1 MSPKGGEHWALCNFS
16 ADGIA
21 RKLDYSQV
29 ALIPSHWDDV
39 WNLFRLLSRVG
50 RDSSSPRHAK
60 LPNNLILKPRS
71 YINNHIL
78 LNNLLWQIMA
88 NIRNGAKEGSEPSL
102 RSHTK
107 LGINLKYNI
116 ISITWFDETVTK
128 QYQLPTLP
136 STIKQRVDR
145 HQAHSL
151 HSTRRQINSLV
162 WSNKVNSY
170 RTCHS
175 HPQRS
180 WMQHIHTKIFVWSLH
195 IHIWFIFVGK
205 VLMVNSYRL
214 NWENYGREK
223 IADPSQTAYL
233 KIRYVVIVLWYK

>member
-1 MSPKGGEHWALCNFS
+1 MSPKGGEHWALCNSS

-29 ALIPSHWDDV
+29 ALIPSYWDDV
-39 WNLFRLLSRVG
+39 WNLVRLLSRVD
-50 RDSSSPRHAK
+50 RDSSTPTHAK

-88 NIRNGAKEGSEPSL
+88 NIRNGAKEDSEPSL

-107 LGINLKYNI
+107 LRINFKHKTV
-116 ISITWFDETVTK
+116 SITWFDETVAK

-136 STIKQRVDR
+136 STIKQRVDGN
-145 HQAHSL
+145 QAHSL
-151 HSTRRQINSLV
+151 HSTRRQINRLL

-170 RTCHS
+170 RTSHS
-175 HPQRS
+175 KPRSS
-180 WMQHIHTKIFVWSLH
+180 WMQHIHTKLFVRSLH
-195 IHIWFIFVGK
+195 IHIWFKFVRK
-205 VLMVNSYRL
+205 VLIVNSFKL
-214 NWENYGREK
+214 RE
-223 IADPSQTAYL
+223 IWTM
-233 KIRYVVIVLWYK
+233 RR